1 VGGIR
6 GQGGEE
12 DRKKTYEQSIGS
24 MAEKEMQMKLVD
36 DWENAWRWFSVW
48 CLAASGA
55 APAAW
60 LAVPADMRDAVP
72 ATWLAASAV
81 AIAVLGLVGRIVDQD
96 K

>member
-1 VGGIR
+1 
-6 GQGGEE
+6 
-12 DRKKTYEQSIGS
+12 
-24 MAEKEMQMKLVD
+24 MKLVD
-36 DWENAWRWFSVW
+36 DWKSAWRWFSVW
-48 CLAASGA
+48 CLTASGA

-81 AIAVLGLVGRIVDQD
+81 VISALGLVGRIVDQD